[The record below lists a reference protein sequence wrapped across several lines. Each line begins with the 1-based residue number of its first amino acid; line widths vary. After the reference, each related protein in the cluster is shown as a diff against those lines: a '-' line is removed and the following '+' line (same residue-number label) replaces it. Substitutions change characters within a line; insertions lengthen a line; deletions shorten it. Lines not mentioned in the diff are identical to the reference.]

1 MSITSALVAIYQ
13 NLNSGRQRING
24 LNSCPSEG
32 VASSSSG
39 SESRRSLDGS
49 ILGAM
54 KARKMFS
61 R

>member
-1 MSITSALVAIYQ
+1 MAITRAQVALCQ
-13 NLNSGRQRING
+13 NFNSGSRRING
-24 LNSCPSEG
+24 FNSCPSEG
-32 VASSSSG
+32 VASSSSR
-39 SESRRSLDGS
+39 SVSLDGS